1 MRLIYYAIGLLVI
14 TLSGGGFYYILKQ
27 PIECRPNKFPL
38 MTSMMKVEIALAD
51 YRKQVGAYPTTAL
64 GLDALVKKPNGIQ
77 GWHGPY
83 TSSEALLDAHYG
95 RR

>member
-1 MRLIYYAIGLLVI
+1 
-14 TLSGGGFYYILKQ
+14 
-27 PIECRPNKFPL
+27 
-38 MTSMMKVEIALAD
+38 MKVEIALAD

-83 TSSEALLDAHYG
+83 TSSEALLDPHYG
-95 RR
+95 HRYAYESDGRVFKLIFLGADGKKGGTGWDADLSLAELNQ